1 MVFRSYPQGA
11 LASKFLCRRAR
22 AYYAD
27 TVDQRGLGKAMKHSP
42 LWFAT
47 PLAWTLVL
55 LGATVFAIFA

>member
-1 MVFRSYPQGA
+1 MWARLSA
-11 LASKFLCRRAR
+11 LSTARAR
-22 AYYAD
+22 ITREQAFTMVAY

>member
-1 MVFRSYPQGA
+1 VPIGCDK
-11 LASKFLCRRAR
+11 LPVASAVVQNRYAV
-22 AYYAD
+22 AY